1 MVLMDRDEVLR
12 QHLIKLLDGGNAHL
26 GYDRVVADWPAEQR
40 GVRPEG
46 ADHSAWDVLEHLR
59 ICQFDILEF
68 SRNPDYVTIP
78 WPSDQWWPKSHEP
91 ADEAAWDESIASF
104 LSDLVEMKNL
114 VQDKTQDLYQPFVWG
129 TGQSL
134 LREAMLV
141 ADHNAYHLGE
151 LMALKK
157 RLVA

>member
-1 MVLMDRDEVLR
+1 MEIMDRDEVLR
-12 QHLIKLLDGGNAHL
+12 QHLIELLDGGKAHL
-26 GYDRVVADWPAEQR
+26 QYDDVVDGWPVAQR

-46 ADHSAWDVLEHLR
+46 SNHSPWEVLEHLR
-59 ICQFDILEF
+59 ICQCDILEF
-68 SRNPDYVTIP
+68 SRDADYESPD
-78 WPSDQWWPKSHEP
+78 WPVGYWPTVHEP
-91 ADEAAWDESIASF
+91 PTDKAWDESVAAF
-104 LSDLVEMKNL
+104 RSDLADMKTLVE
-114 VQDKTQDLYQPFVWG
+114 DEAQDLYQPFAWG
-129 TGQSL
+129 EGQTL